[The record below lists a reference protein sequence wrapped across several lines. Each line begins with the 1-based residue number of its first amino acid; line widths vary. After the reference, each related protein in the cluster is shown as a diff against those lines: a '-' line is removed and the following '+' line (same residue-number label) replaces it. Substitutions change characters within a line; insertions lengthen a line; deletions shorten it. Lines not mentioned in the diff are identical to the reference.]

1 MEKQLLRTIEIVN
14 YPKEVMTAKAI
25 RAKYWEPKHKLLMSF
40 MSNTSTTPS
49 LQPVLK
55 MHDGKELHVARDRNN
70 KFWIL
75 NSGYLWK
82 KVGPRYRLWD
92 TYRKEY
98 VVKNSG
104 EAGTERWKP
113 VSDYYQNKNE
123 FLKGMI
129 VKQLKEFW
137 IAKLS
142 VFTSITP
149 MKSDTVSSHTFPLE
163 GYNYPV
169 TLGIHYRARIPDNG
183 DLDNYSLPY
192 HKTLIDSMVK
202 VGILKDDRIRYVNGI
217 NLSHTP
223 IEEGS
228 MDSLVKTWGQ
238 SANDVIT
245 IKIYGNANKL

>member
-14 YPKEVMTAKAI
+14 YPKEVMTAKSI
-25 RAKYWEPKHKLLMSF
+25 RSKYWEPKHKLLMSF
-40 MSNTSTTPS
+40 FSNRGHIPS
-49 LQPVLK
+49 VKYPAPIHK
-55 MHDGKELHVARDRNN
+55 DDTGKELHVGMDRHGR
-70 KFWIL
+70 FWEL
-75 NSGYLWK
+75 NGNYLWK

-92 TYRKEY
+92 VYRKEY

-129 VKQLKEFW
+129 VKGLKEFW
-137 IAKLS
+137 VSKLS
-142 VFTSITP
+142 Q
-149 MKSDTVSSHTFPLE
+149 SSFSLE
-163 GYNYPV
+163 GFQYPV
-169 TLGIHYRARIPDNG
+169 TLEIHYLARIPDNG

-228 MDSLVKTWGQ
+228 IDEVVKSWGQ

>member
-25 RAKYWEPKHKLLMSF
+25 RAKYWEPKHKLLMAF
-40 MSNTSTTPS
+40 FSNRQSIDTKPII
-49 LQPVLK
+49 K
-55 MHDGKELHVARDRNN
+55 IEGKEVYNGKDKKDRY
-70 KFWIL
+70 WEL
-75 NSGYLWK
+75 NAGYQWK

-92 TYRKEY
+92 VYRKEY

-129 VKQLKEFW
+129 VRQLKEFW
-137 IAKLS
+137 VAQLPK
-142 VFTSITP
+142 SIVLEGDVP
-149 MKSDTVSSHTFPLE
+149 QSSSLE
-163 GYNYPV
+163 GYHYPV
-169 TLGIHYRARIPDNG
+169 TLEIHYHARIPDTG

-223 IEEGS
+223 IEEGN
-228 MDSLVKTWGQ
+228 MDEVVKSWGK

>member
-14 YPKEVMTAKAI
+14 YPKEVLAAKSI
-25 RAKYWEPKHKLLMSF
+25 RAKYWEPKHKLLMAF
-40 MSNTSTTPS
+40 FSN
-49 LQPVLK
+49 LNV
-55 MHDGKELHVARDRNN
+55 GKDSPPIAKISDTEEIHTGQDRHGRHW
-70 KFWIL
+70 KL
-75 NSGYLWK
+75 NAGYIWK

-92 TYRKEY
+92 VYRKEY

-137 IAKLS
+137 TSHLLALS
-142 VFTSITP
+142 NSRGNTP
-149 MKSDTVSSHTFPLE
+149 IHILSLE
-163 GYNYPV
+163 GFNYPV
-169 TLGIHYRARIPDNG
+169 TLEIHYLARIPDNG

-223 IEEGS
+223 IEEGD
-228 MDSLVKTWGQ
+228 MDSVIKSWGK

>member
-14 YPKEVMTAKAI
+14 YPKEVMTAKSI
-25 RAKYWEPKHKLLMSF
+25 RSKYWEPKHKLLRSF
-40 MSNTSTTPS
+40 FG
-49 LQPVLK
+49 K
-55 MHDGKELHVARDRNN
+55 MESPHGGPIIKVNNREIHVGKDRHDTYWELSPRY
-70 KFWIL
+70 K
-75 NSGYLWK
+75 WK
-82 KVGPRYRLWD
+82 KVGPRYRLYD
-92 TYRKEY
+92 VETKECI
-98 VVKNSG
+98 VKNTG

-137 IAKLS
+137 HNELNIWLS
-142 VFTSITP
+142 LPTSAF
-149 MKSDTVSSHTFPLE
+149 SLE
-163 GYNYPV
+163 GFHYPV
-169 TLGIHYRARIPDNG
+169 TIDIHYHARIPDNG

-202 VGILKDDRIRYVNGI
+202 IGILKDDRIRYINGI

-228 MDSLVKTWGQ
+228 MDEVVKSWGK

>member
-25 RAKYWEPKHKLLMSF
+25 RCKYWEPKHKLLMAF
-40 MSNTSTTPS
+40 MSNRPS
-49 LQPVLK
+49 VITHPIIRNDDGSHRYVGK
-55 MHDGKELHVARDRNN
+55 DRHDRYWELNA
-70 KFWIL
+70 
-75 NSGYLWK
+75 GYLWK

-92 TYRKEY
+92 TYKKEY

-113 VSDYYQNKNE
+113 VSDYYQNTNE
-123 FLKGMI
+123 FLKGTI
-129 VKQLKEFW
+129 VKALKEFW
-137 IAKLS
+137 ITQLRSGEIAQ
-142 VFTSITP
+142 
-149 MKSDTVSSHTFPLE
+149 SSSLE
-163 GYNYPV
+163 GFQYPV
-169 TLGIHYRARIPDNG
+169 TLEIHYLARIPDNG

-228 MDSLVKTWGQ
+228 MDEVIKSWGK

>member
-25 RAKYWEPKHKLLMSF
+25 RAKYWEPKHKLLMAF
-40 MSNTSTTPS
+40 FSNRQANIIPITKDNQ
-49 LQPVLK
+49 LNEIHAGQDR
-55 MHDGKELHVARDRNN
+55 HGRYWELNAN
-70 KFWIL
+70 
-75 NSGYLWK
+75 YCWK

-92 TYRKEY
+92 VYRKEY

-137 IAKLS
+137 ITQLRSGEIAQ
-142 VFTSITP
+142 
-149 MKSDTVSSHTFPLE
+149 SSSLE
-163 GYNYPV
+163 GFHYPV
-169 TLGIHYRARIPDNG
+169 TLEIHYHARIPDAG

-228 MDSLVKTWGQ
+228 MDAIVKTWGQ

>member
-1 MEKQLLRTIEIVN
+1 MA
-14 YPKEVMTAKAI
+14 AKSI
-25 RAKYWEPKHKLLMSF
+25 RAKYWEPKHKLLMKF
-40 MSNTSTTPS
+40 FSTLGTTTNGPIVKTINGQE
-49 LQPVLK
+49 LFV
-55 MHDGKELHVARDRNN
+55 GKDRNN
-70 KFWIL
+70 RNWVLKPEY
-75 NSGYLWK
+75 SWK
-82 KVGPRYRLWD
+82 KVGPRFRLYD
-92 TYRKEY
+92 KSMQEY

-137 IAKLS
+137 TSHLLALS
-142 VFTSITP
+142 NSRGNTP
-149 MKSDTVSSHTFPLE
+149 LHILSLE

-169 TLGIHYRARIPDNG
+169 TIEIHYLARIPDNG

-223 IEEGS
+223 IEEGD

-245 IKIYGNANKL
+245 IKIFGNASKL

>member
-1 MEKQLLRTIEIVN
+1 
-14 YPKEVMTAKAI
+14 MTAKSI
-25 RAKYWEPKHKLLMSF
+25 RSKYWEPKHKLLMAF
-40 MSNTSTTPS
+40 FSNEQVSSTLPITPIAV
-49 LQPVLK
+49 QGQNQEI
-55 MHDGKELHVARDRNN
+55 HAGQDRHSRRW
-70 KFWIL
+70 KL
-75 NSGYLWK
+75 NSNYLWK

-92 TYRKEY
+92 VYRKEY

-129 VKQLKEFW
+129 VKALKEFW
-137 IAKLS
+137 KHNFS
-142 VFTSITP
+142 VYLQACPDAFS
-149 MKSDTVSSHTFPLE
+149 LE
-163 GYNYPV
+163 GYQYPV
-169 TLGIHYRARIPDNG
+169 TIDIHYHARIPDNG

-192 HKTLIDSMVK
+192 HKTLIDSMVELK
-202 VGILKDDRIRYVNGI
+202 MLKDDRIRYINGI

-228 MDSLVKTWGQ
+228 MDQLVKSWGQ

-245 IKIYGNANKL
+245 IKIFGNANKL